1 MRKINIPKETI
12 EYVIKTYKYK
22 QDACKYLNID
32 IATLRRLVNDYNLVY
47 PRQNARKGID
57 APKSHAYINKEWLI
71 ENWVNTGKSM
81 RELAEQEGVNESLI
95 DFRRAKYGLEKRYC
109 YPWNKEKFFDLS
121 DPHIWYLAGLIATDG
136 YVPAGYNAIEIS
148 LRGDSETDLLKSIHD
163 YYEMTSPIYVFGE
176 KDTGIR
182 FAGEGV
188 NDFLTTNFGIPQGAK
203 TFTVCCPSSYYNED
217 CAKAYFRGCL
227 DGDGTIGTDGKSFG
241 ILTASSAFI
250 EGLAK
255 LLNTYV
261 GPEYHLRMEGDYPI
275 VSGGSNT
282 GKRALDWAYSLE
294 NCFRLERKYE
304 RYLLS

>member
-1 MRKINIPKETI
+1 MRKITIPKETI
-12 EYVIKTYKYK
+12 EYVIKTYKFK
-22 QDACKYLNID
+22 QDACNYLGITL
-32 IATLRRLVNDYNLVY
+32 ATLNRIVEEYAMVY
-47 PRQNARKGID
+47 PYHNPRKGID
-57 APKSHAYINKEWLI
+57 AIKTHEYINKEWLI

-95 DFRRAKYGLEKRYC
+95 DSRRAKYGLEKRYC
-109 YPWNKEKFFDLS
+109 YPWNKDKFFDLS

-148 LRGDSETDLLKSIHD
+148 LRGDSETALLKSIHD

-176 KDTGIR
+176 MDTGIR

-241 ILTASSAFI
+241 ILTASSDFI

-261 GPEYHLRMEGDYPI
+261 GPEYHLRMEGGYPI